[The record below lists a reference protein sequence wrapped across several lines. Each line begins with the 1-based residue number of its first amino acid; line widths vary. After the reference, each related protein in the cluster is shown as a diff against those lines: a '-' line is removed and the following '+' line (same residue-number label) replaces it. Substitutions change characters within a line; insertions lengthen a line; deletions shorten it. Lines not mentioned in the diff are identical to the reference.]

1 VSELAFFAQVVA
13 RGTVHGLDCSST
25 PDQVTARLGDFGEN
39 LRHNLMW
46 RDHGLV
52 EFTWE
57 RPSRNEP
64 WQGCQ
69 FTVQCHRLEHG
80 LTPVP
85 TFADLRTALTTLD
98 CEVEEI
104 TPLTS
109 DLDEYW
115 QPESRV
121 AILVGTRD
129 GTLHQ
134 ITGPVAPDYANL
146 RRGLRS
152 SRTERDQ
159 IRHLLDASDE
169 DRLRWI
175 GRNQPHGC
183 ERPAWWTGK
192 LAVIDG
198 TVSATPDKQL
208 PCARLLLWMI
218 QQSNELE
225 VFDHAQRAE
234 RMAALS
240 ANLRWHLGPDELAD
254 LLPNADDIV
263 RACLAA
269 LPEAGQVDS
278 HRVRHLLNSCAPL
291 RDQLDDALLCRE
303 LDRLLTLT
311 HRTW

>member
-1 VSELAFFAQVVA
+1 MSELAFFAEVVA
-13 RGTVHGLDCSST
+13 RGTVYGLDCSST

-64 WQGCQ
+64 WQCCR

-80 LTPVP
+80 PTPVP
-85 TFADLRTALTTLD
+85 TFADLRTTLTTLD

-121 AILVGTRD
+121 AILVDTRD

-134 ITGPVAPDYANL
+134 ITGPVALDYANL
-146 RRGLRS
+146 RQGLRS
-152 SRTERDQ
+152 SRAERDH
-159 IRHLLDASDE
+159 IRHLLHASDE

-175 GRNQPHGC
+175 ERNQPDGS
-183 ERPAWWTGK
+183 ERPAWWTSK
-192 LAVIDG
+192 LVTIG
-198 TVSATPDKQL
+198 GMVSATPDKQL
-208 PCARLLLWMI
+208 PWAHLLLWMI
-218 QQSNELE
+218 RQSNELE
-225 VFDHAQRAE
+225 VFDHTQHTE
-234 RMAALS
+234 HMATLA
-240 ANLRWHLGPDELAD
+240 ANLRRHLEPDELAD
-254 LLPNADDIV
+254 LLPSPDTVVN
-263 RACLAA
+263 ACLEA
-269 LPEAGQVDS
+269 LSEAGPLDS

-291 RDQLDDALLCRE
+291 RHQLRDEHLRHE